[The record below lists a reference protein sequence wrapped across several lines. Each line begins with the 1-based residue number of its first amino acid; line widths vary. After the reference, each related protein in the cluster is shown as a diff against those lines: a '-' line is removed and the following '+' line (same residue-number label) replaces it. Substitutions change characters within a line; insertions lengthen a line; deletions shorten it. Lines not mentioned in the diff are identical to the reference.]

1 MNEWKRPLEIAFMGY
16 NDNLTRIAFIQFAR
30 DNAEEIVEHRRTWCE
45 YLRLK
50 DGTKIIKI
58 TPGRVYFGVDGYRFD
73 QLILADD
80 SRKEIYS
87 VRWREISLLMQTAM
101 NYSQVPEEYKIL
113 FYDLDAPDPRGETGK
128 GAGEHGSTL

>member
-30 DNAEEIVEHRRTWCE
+30 DNAEEIVEYRRTWCE

-80 SRKEIYS
+80 RRKEIYS
-87 VRWREISLLMQTAM
+87 ARWREISLLMQTAM
-101 NYSQVPEEYKIL
+101 NYSRVPEAYKIL

-128 GAGEHGSTL
+128 GVGEHGSTL